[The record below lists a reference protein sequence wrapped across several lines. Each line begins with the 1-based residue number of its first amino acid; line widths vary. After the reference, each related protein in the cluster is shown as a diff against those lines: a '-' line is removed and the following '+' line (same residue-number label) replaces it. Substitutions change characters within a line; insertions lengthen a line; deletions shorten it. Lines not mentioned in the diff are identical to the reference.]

1 MQNFRPYLHATANA
15 CASLCSGVS
24 GLSLAWRLRYT
35 HAPRAPLPTFMRYFV
50 TLNGREFPLRVE
62 RGAAASRLLTA
73 PAAPSA
79 PERELGVE
87 LLRPARHGRPALVRV
102 DGQVLRVLREV
113 GGNAERRSGSRRVRI
128 NGHALR
134 VELETELA
142 RRVRPAAGAA
152 RASGM
157 RVSAPMPGRVVKVN
171 VRPGDSVAAGAALL
185 SVEAMKMEN
194 ELQAPGAGRVVSVS
208 VQVGATVESDQE
220 LIVIAPEE

>member
-1 MQNFRPYLHATANA
+1 
-15 CASLCSGVS
+15 
-24 GLSLAWRLRYT
+24 
-35 HAPRAPLPTFMRYFV
+35 MRYFV
-50 TLNGREFPLRVE
+50 TLNGREFPLRLVLPGAD
-62 RGAAASRLLTA
+62 RGAAAARLL
-73 PAAPSA
+73 AAPESA
-79 PERELGVE
+79 AAAEPSKTAERELNVE

-102 DGQVLRVLREV
+102 DGQVLRVLRD
-113 GGNAERRSGSRRVRI
+113 GPAATRRSSSARVRV

-142 RRVRPAAGAA
+142 RRVRPAAGTA

-157 RVSAPMPGRVVKVN
+157 RVRAPMPGRVVKVN

-194 ELQAPGAGRVVSVS
+194 ELQAPGAGRVVSVN

-220 LIVIAPEE
+220 LVVIAPES

>member
-1 MQNFRPYLHATANA
+1 
-15 CASLCSGVS
+15 
-24 GLSLAWRLRYT
+24 
-35 HAPRAPLPTFMRYFV
+35 MRYFV
-50 TLNGREFPLRVE
+50 TLNGREFPLRLE
-62 RGAAASRLLTA
+62 RGASASRLLAA
-73 PAAPSA
+73 PAASGA
-79 PERELGVE
+79 AERELGVE

-102 DGQVLRVLREV
+102 DGKVLRVLRDA
-113 GGNAERRSGSRRVRI
+113 GGTGAARRPSAGRVRV

-152 RASGM
+152 RSGGM

-220 LIVIAPEE
+220 LVVIAPES

>member
-1 MQNFRPYLHATANA
+1 
-15 CASLCSGVS
+15 
-24 GLSLAWRLRYT
+24 
-35 HAPRAPLPTFMRYFV
+35 MRYFV
-50 TLNGREFPLRVE
+50 TLNGREFPLRLE
-62 RGAAASRLLTA
+62 RNA
-73 PAAPSA
+73 PAARLLAAAEPA
-79 PERELGVE
+79 GTAERELGVE

-102 DGQVLRVLREV
+102 DGKLLRVLRD
-113 GGNAERRSGSRRVRI
+113 GAGAAAGNTAGANTAARPGSGRVRV

-142 RRVRPAAGAA
+142 RRVRPAASAA

-220 LIVIAPEE
+220 LVVIAPEP

>member
-1 MQNFRPYLHATANA
+1 
-15 CASLCSGVS
+15 
-24 GLSLAWRLRYT
+24 
-35 HAPRAPLPTFMRYFV
+35 MRYFV
-50 TLNGREFPLRVE
+50 TLNGREFPLRLE
-62 RGAAASRLLTA
+62 RGAAASRLL
-73 PAAPSA
+73 AAPGSSA
-79 PERELGVE
+79 AAERELAVE

-102 DGQVLRVLREV
+102 DGKVLRVLRNSPSASA
-113 GGNAERRSGSRRVRI
+113 GGPVAGGSAARVSSSSRVRV

-157 RVSAPMPGRVVKVN
+157 RVSAPMPGRIVKVN
-171 VRPGDSVAAGAALL
+171 VRPGDTVAAGAALL

-208 VQVGATVESDQE
+208 VQVGVTVESDQE
-220 LIVIAPEE
+220 LVVIAPEP

>member
-1 MQNFRPYLHATANA
+1 
-15 CASLCSGVS
+15 
-24 GLSLAWRLRYT
+24 
-35 HAPRAPLPTFMRYFV
+35 MRYFV
-50 TLNGREFPLRVE
+50 TLNGREFPLRLE
-62 RGAAASRLLTA
+62 RGAATARLL
-73 PAAPSA
+73 AAPEPA
-79 PERELGVE
+79 GEAERELGVE

-102 DGQVLRVLREV
+102 DGKVLRVLRD
-113 GGNAERRSGSRRVRI
+113 GGRTPGNTAAGSTAARPSSRRVRV

-142 RRVRPAAGAA
+142 RRVRPAAAAA
-152 RASGM
+152 RAGGM

-208 VQVGATVESDQE
+208 VQVGVTVESDQE
-220 LIVIAPEE
+220 LVVITLEP